1 MSVITKKAH
10 HRQAKN
16 RFRILFAGVI
26 VIVAAIV
33 LAVAL
38 RPVQPAP
45 LAAAANPLPPLP
57 LEVSVKDA
65 AQLREQGAFMLDVRQ
80 PEEWEAGHIPGAV
93 LIPLGELPN
102 RLNEVPADQ
111 TVVVVCRSGNR
122 SLQAVQILRQAGYN
136 QTTSMASGMNQW
148 TASGYE
154 TVSGP

>member
-10 HRQAKN
+10 HQHARN
-16 RFRILFAGVI
+16 RLWILLAGVM
-26 VIVAAIV
+26 VIMAAII
-33 LAVAL
+33 LAAAL
-38 RPVQPAP
+38 RPAPPASQM
-45 LAAAANPLPPLP
+45 AVANPLPALP
-57 LEVSVKDA
+57 LEVSVKEA

-93 LIPLGELPN
+93 LIPLAELPK

-122 SLQAVQILRQAGYN
+122 SAQAVQTLRQAGFS
-136 QTTSMASGMNQW
+136 QTTSMAAGMNQW
-148 TASGYE
+148 TAAGYE